1 MNEKHT
7 KSGKFY
13 AKLKIHHLIVLAFL
27 LGIIVGVVFKADEK
41 AIVLVITKDKKEQ
54 TVRIPDFSKSTIIV
68 KTKDRFDTLYF
79 TDKGKLIGY
88 YQRNSGNIQAI
99 AFDDKWFSDVTKIR
113 ADESPIKFLSPLG
126 TLFLKLLSFLAIP
139 LVISSMI
146 VGVASLGNIKTLS
159 RIGVRTIAFYFLTT
173 AFAVIIGLTVVE
185 IIQPGK
191 KISEAAKSQIE
202 LVDQSF
208 VEEKL
213 QTRGKFDFV
222 DFLVNI
228 VPSNPFKAISN
239 GEMLQIIFF
248 AIFIGIG
255 LTLVEQQ
262 KSQLIVNFF
271 DGITQIFIKMV
282 RYVLWIAPFGVFA
295 LISVAV
301 SEFGISILST
311 LGYYMFTVILGLF
324 LHFIL
329 VYSALIWIF
338 ARTNP
343 INFYKGMR
351 EAFLVAFTTSSSA
364 ATLPVTFQCV
374 EENLKVPNKIASF
387 VLPLGATVNMNGTS
401 LYQCVAAVFIAQF
414 YGLDL
419 TFTQM
424 STILLTSML
433 SAVGTAPVPGV
444 GIIMLILV
452 LQSVGIPA
460 QGIGLIL
467 GVDRILDMLRTIPN
481 VAGDA
486 AVSYIVWKMEKEK

>member
-1 MNEKHT
+1 MKIR
-7 KSGKFY
+7 
-13 AKLKIHHLIVLAFL
+13 IHHWILIAFF
-27 LGIIVGVVFKADEK
+27 LGIITGIIFKTNEN
-41 AIVLVITKDKKEQ
+41 AIRITYLFKGKEQ
-54 TVRIPDFSKSTIIV
+54 EKSFPEFKLCRIIV
-68 KTKDRFDTLYF
+68 KENNIFDTLSF
-79 TDKGKLIGY
+79 RSKGSLLTFFKKNSSKIFSLEVGDQKLYDI
-88 YQRNSGNIQAI
+88 
-99 AFDDKWFSDVTKIR
+99 KKIESI
-113 ADESPIKFLSPLG
+113 ESPIKFLSPLG

-139 LVISSMI
+139 LVIASMI
-146 VGVASLGNIKTLS
+146 VGVASIGNIRTLS
-159 RIGVRTIAFYFLTT
+159 RIGFRTILFYFITT
-173 AFAVIIGLTVVE
+173 ALAVVIGLVVVNLIE
-185 IIQPGK
+185 PGK
-191 KISEAAKSQIE
+191 KITQEAKNQIE

-213 QTRGKFDFV
+213 QTKGRFDFI

-248 AIFIGIG
+248 AIFFGIG
-255 LTLVEQQ
+255 LTLIEEKKREVV
-262 KSQLIVNFF
+262 INFF
-271 DGITQIFIKMV
+271 DTVSQVFIRMV
-282 RYVLWIAPFGVFA
+282 KVVLWVAPFGVFA

-301 SEFGISILST
+301 SEFGVSILST
-311 LGYYMFTVILGLF
+311 LGYYMFTVIIGLLILF
-324 LHFIL
+324 VFVYSILIL
-329 VYSALIWIF
+329 VLT
-338 ARTNP
+338 RTNP
-343 INFYKGMR
+343 LIFYKGMR

-419 TFTQM
+419 TFAQM

-444 GIIMLILV
+444 GIIMLIMV

-481 VAGDA
+481 VTGDA
-486 AVSYIVWKMEKEK
+486 AVSYIVWKMEQKGNK